1 MVNQITEIKLNKDQ
15 LLEVENRKCKLIKSY
30 YKKEKN
36 GKKLKSRLYIKY
48 ICKCGAEK
56 EKRFDCFTSA
66 NTKRSGCR
74 TCNMSIRREKPADI
88 KDFDNNIEGEVWKTI
103 PGGYIC
109 NLGRF
114 RNIEGKITSVDE
126 KYRVFINGEHCYLAR
141 LVAKAFQIENY
152 DLLDTQKC
160 IVKHIDN
167 NSGNCRLDNLKIIP
181 KQGQTQEYK
190 RSERYKEKID
200 WEEDR
205 FFHLEYKKIPESKHL
220 KIYENGEIFN
230 GRRFLAF
237 TKRKKYY
244 YLTFEN
250 NKRMY
255 VHRLVCYAFH
265 PIPGYT
271 NMKDYKNL
279 QVNHKDGNGFN
290 NHKDNLEWCTQSENM
305 KHAYKTLS
313 LNKKLKKV
321 IQLDLNRNFINI
333 YSSISEANNLTGEPE
348 HRISQSL
355 KKQTNSKSQYIWE
368 HGVFVDYEDQ
378 YYYTRENK
386 KIIGSP
392 FSHEEIYFLNED
404 NSLMYTLSDLLFF
417 NKTKERIIE
426 TRKIKKKKQTEFIQK
441 QKMFRKT
448 VKQEEN
454 KLKKIKT
461 I

>member
-1 MVNQITEIKLNKDQ
+1 
-15 LLEVENRKCKLIKSY
+15 
-30 YKKEKN
+30 
-36 GKKLKSRLYIKY
+36 
-48 ICKCGAEK
+48 
-56 EKRFDCFTSA
+56 
-66 NTKRSGCR
+66 
-74 TCNMSIRREKPADI
+74 
-88 KDFDNNIEGEVWKTI
+88 
-103 PGGYIC
+103 
-109 NLGRF
+109 
-114 RNIEGKITSVDE
+114 
-126 KYRVFINGEHCYLAR
+126 
-141 LVAKAFQIENY
+141 
-152 DLLDTQKC
+152 
-160 IVKHIDN
+160 
-167 NSGNCRLDNLKIIP
+167 
-181 KQGQTQEYK
+181 
-190 RSERYKEKID
+190 
-200 WEEDR
+200 
-205 FFHLEYKKIPESKHL
+205 
-220 KIYENGEIFN
+220 
-230 GRRFLAF
+230 
-237 TKRKKYY
+237 
-244 YLTFEN
+244 
-250 NKRMY
+250 
-255 VHRLVCYAFH
+255 
-265 PIPGYT
+265 
-271 NMKDYKNL
+271 
-279 QVNHKDGNGFN
+279 
-290 NHKDNLEWCTQSENM
+290 M